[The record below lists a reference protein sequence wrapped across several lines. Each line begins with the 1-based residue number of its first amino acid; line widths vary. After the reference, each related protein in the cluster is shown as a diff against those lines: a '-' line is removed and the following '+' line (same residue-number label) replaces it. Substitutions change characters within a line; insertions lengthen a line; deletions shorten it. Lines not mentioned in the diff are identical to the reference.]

1 MTLWKR
7 GGVYWAYVYIDGV
20 RHAKSTGTGNRR
32 QAELVEQRFKAEL
45 NLKRH
50 GISQPAP
57 EMTFGEL
64 AARFLAEG
72 EPRPYHIDRLKVLL
86 PYWSETPIGRI
97 TKAQARNYR
106 RDRHAEKR
114 VSETTVNRDLEALRH
129 ILFWAV
135 DEGLL
140 TINPL
145 SRVQMVRERR
155 KPRLMVTLEEE
166 RKLLGAAA
174 PHLRLIII
182 TALHTG
188 MRRGEILG
196 QRWEHVDFTRR
207 LLYVTKSK
215 TPGGE
220 AREIP
225 LTQRLFDLLEEQRQA
240 EGLIFTFKGRPIHK
254 IKTAWKAAIRRAGLR
269 YFRFHDLRHT
279 FNTRLM
285 EAGVMQEVRKAL
297 MGHSSGQT
305 VHSTYTHVELPIK
318 REAIRKLEVWVKQQQ
333 QQQQLQQGGRNADQQ
348 DA

>member
-7 GGVYWAYVYIDGV
+7 GGIYWVYVYVDGI
-20 RHAKSTGTGNRR
+20 RHAKSTGTGSRR
-32 QAELVEQRFKAEL
+32 QAQLIEQRFKEDL
-45 NLKRH
+45 NLKRQ

-86 PYWSETPIGRI
+86 PYWNETAIGRI

-106 RDRHAEKR
+106 RDRHAAKQ

-135 DEGLL
+135 DEGLP

-155 KPRLMVTLEEE
+155 KPRLVVSLEEE
-166 RKLLGAAA
+166 RKLLAAA
-174 PHLRLIII
+174 GPHLRLSII
-182 TALHTG
+182 TARDTG
-188 MRRGEILG
+188 MRRGEIRG
-196 QRWEHVDFTRR
+196 ERWEHVDFTRR

-254 IKTAWKAAIRRAGLR
+254 IKTAWKAAIRRAGIR

-285 EAGVMQEVRKAL
+285 EAGVVQDVRMVL
-297 MGHSSGQT
+297 MGHSPGQE
-305 VHSTYTHVELPIK
+305 VNSLYTHVE
-318 REAIRKLEVWVKQQQ
+318 
-333 QQQQLQQGGRNADQQ
+333 
-348 DA
+348 